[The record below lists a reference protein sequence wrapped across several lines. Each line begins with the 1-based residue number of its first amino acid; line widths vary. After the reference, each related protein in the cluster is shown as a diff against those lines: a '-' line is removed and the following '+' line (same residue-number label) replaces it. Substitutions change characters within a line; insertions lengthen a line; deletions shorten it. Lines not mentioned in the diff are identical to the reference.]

1 MTKRWTE
8 EQANSWYAK
17 LPWLRGCN
25 FIGSDCANRFDM
37 WQSHNAEEHLKTAE
51 RELALCEK
59 IGFNTVRIWLIF
71 EAYHSEPEHFME
83 MVEKYLAICHRHG
96 IRVMFVL
103 AHEEFLPRGEIYHPT
118 TVVGEQTYSMGYHQ
132 GIPPLSGEEKAKTP
146 HHYFDYPEL
155 QEPFLQMIRS
165 VVGKYAN
172 DERILCWNVLNE
184 PGITL
189 PQERSCELLRI
200 FFSEVRKQNPSQPL
214 CADIW
219 RTPKM
224 GELQSESEK
233 LALELSD
240 IISFH
245 NYGAPEKF
253 ARFMHHLKSYNR
265 PIVCTEWLHRVNHNH
280 VKDIY
285 PMLFLD
291 NVANYCW
298 GFVVGKTQTNEP
310 WESLWQQYEADNSV
324 DYDFTQWQHDLFRPN
339 HRPYDPKEVRIIM
352 ELNTEADR
360 IWNEKHSI

>member
-1 MTKRWTE
+1 MTERWTE

-37 WQSHNAEEHLKTAE
+37 WQSHNAQKHLETAE

-71 EAYHSEPEHFME
+71 EAYYSEPEHFMD
-83 MVEKYLAICHRHG
+83 MVEKYLTMCHNHG
-96 IRVMFVL
+96 LRVMFVL
-103 AHEEFLPRGEIYHPT
+103 AHEEFLPRGEVYRPT
-118 TVVGEQTYSMGYHQ
+118 TVVGEQPYALGYHQ
-132 GIPPLSGEEKAKTP
+132 GIVPPSGEEAAKTP

-155 QEPFLQMIRS
+155 REPFLQMLRS

-172 DERILCWNVLNE
+172 DERVLCWNVLNE

-189 PQERSCELLRI
+189 PQERTCELLRT
-200 FFSEVRKQNPSQPL
+200 FFAEVRKQNPSQPL

-240 IISFH
+240 VISFH

-253 ARFMHHLKSYNR
+253 ARFLRQMKSYNR
-265 PIVCTEWLHRVNHNH
+265 PIFCTEWLHRVNHND

-291 NVANYCW
+291 NIANYCW

-310 WESLWQQYEADNSV
+310 WEALWEQYEADHTV
-324 DYDFTQWQHDLFRPN
+324 DYDFTVWQHDLFRPN
-339 HRPYDPKEVRIIM
+339 LRPYNPREIQTIVAM
-352 ELNTEADR
+352 NEEADR
-360 IWNEKHSI
+360 IWKEKHSV